1 MQFIGRQCHQKLSV
15 GSQILRIGYLVLRIF
30 LQDCHSFPVVVM
42 LATIWYCLFLISVIV
57 RSLFVTSVVTLWTAL
72 QSKSIALTPSPP
84 RVSLWRVKSS
94 GVRQSKIY
102 KWPLVVKGLI
112 CFQVVPCSVDQTT
125 FQWTVHVRNLVT
137 IYQCRSFCICVQ
149 GFKICKTLPPSPPK
163 KNYMELVRW
172 LFNWKIGQNTFE
184 GSFIQ

>member
-1 MQFIGRQCHQKLSV
+1 MIVSRLEMQFIGRRCHQKLSV
-15 GSQILRIGYLVLRIF
+15 GSQILRIGFLVLRIF
-30 LQDCHSFPVVVM
+30 LQDCHSIPVVVM

-72 QSKSIALTPSPP
+72 QSKSIAL
-84 RVSLWRVKSS
+84 
-94 GVRQSKIY
+94 
-102 KWPLVVKGLI
+102 I
-112 CFQVVPCSVDQTT
+112 CFQVVSCSVDQTT